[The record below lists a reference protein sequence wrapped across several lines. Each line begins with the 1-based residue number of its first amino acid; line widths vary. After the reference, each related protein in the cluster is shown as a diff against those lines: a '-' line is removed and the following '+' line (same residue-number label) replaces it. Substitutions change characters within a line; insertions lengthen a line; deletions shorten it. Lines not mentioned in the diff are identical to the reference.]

1 MTQIKNEFGSALY
14 RGTNDMVKGIA
25 QEWITAGGSWD
36 DDMVASILCDFTDA
50 ELAAE
55 CVEGFDLD
63 FIGDDD
69 RTESHMKFN
78 GYGVDDLAAEFREMR
93 Q

>member
-14 RGTNDMVKGIA
+14 RCTSDMVRGIA
-25 QEWITAGGSWD
+25 AEWITAGGSWD

-50 ELAAE
+50 DLAAE
-55 CVEGFDLD
+55 CVDGFGLD

-78 GYGVDDLAAEFREMR
+78 GYDASDIAAEFREMR